1 MSKAK
6 FAAGT
11 IFGAIIGLAAGIL
24 TAPKSGKETRAELKL
39 KAEDMKSKASDVI
52 DDVKDTATKKVS
64 DIKNKATD
72 VVEDVKDNALDL
84 KERTEKAAAGA
95 KEGFNSKK

>member
-1 MSKAK
+1 MSKGK

-11 IFGAIIGLAAGIL
+11 IFGAIVGLAAGIL
-24 TAPKSGKETRAELKL
+24 TAPKSGKETRADLKL
-39 KAEDMKSKASDVI
+39 KAEDMKNKATDVM
-52 DDVKDTATKKVS
+52 DDVKDTATKRAD

-84 KERTEKAAAGA
+84 KERAEKAAAGA
-95 KEGFNSKK
+95 KEGFYSKK

>member
-1 MSKAK
+1 MSKGK

-39 KAEDMKSKASDVI
+39 KAEDMKNKATDAME
-52 DDVKDTATKKVS
+52 DAKDTATKKA
-64 DIKNKATD
+64 DEIKNKATD
-72 VVEDVKDNALDL
+72 VVEDVKDNALDF
-84 KERTEKAAAGA
+84 KQRTEKAATGA
-95 KEGFNSKK
+95 KEGFFSKK

>member
-1 MSKAK
+1 MSKGK

-24 TAPKSGKETRAELKL
+24 TAPKSGKETRADLKL
-39 KAEDMKSKASDVI
+39 KAEDMKIKATDAM
-52 DDVKDTATKKVS
+52 DDVKDKATKTAD

-72 VVEDVKDNALDL
+72 VAVDVKDSALDL

-95 KEGFNSKK
+95 KEGFFSKK

>member
-1 MSKAK
+1 MSKGK

-11 IFGAIIGLAAGIL
+11 IFGAIVGLAAGIL
-24 TAPKSGKETRAELKL
+24 TAPKSGKETRADLKM
-39 KAEDMKSKASDVI
+39 KAEDMKNKATDVI
-52 DDVKDTATKKVS
+52 EDVKDTATKKAE

-72 VVEDVKDNALDL
+72 VVEDVKDNALDF
-84 KERTEKAAAGA
+84 KERAERAATGA

>member
-1 MSKAK
+1 MSKGK

-11 IFGAIIGLAAGIL
+11 IFGALIGLAAGVL
-24 TAPKSGKETRAELKL
+24 TAPKSGKETRADLKM
-39 KAEDMKSKASDVI
+39 KAEDMKNKATDVM
-52 DDVKDTATKKVS
+52 DDVKDTATKTAS

-72 VVEDVKDNALDL
+72 VVEDVKDNAMDL

-95 KEGFNSKK
+95 KEGFYSKK

>member
-1 MSKAK
+1 MSKGK

-11 IFGAIIGLAAGIL
+11 IFGALIGLAAGIL
-24 TAPKSGKETRAELKL
+24 TAPKSGKETRADLKM
-39 KAEDMKSKASDVI
+39 KAEDMKNKATDVM
-52 DDVKDTATKKVS
+52 DDVKDTATKTAS

-72 VVEDVKDNALDL
+72 VASDVKDNAMDL

-95 KEGFNSKK
+95 KEGFYSKK